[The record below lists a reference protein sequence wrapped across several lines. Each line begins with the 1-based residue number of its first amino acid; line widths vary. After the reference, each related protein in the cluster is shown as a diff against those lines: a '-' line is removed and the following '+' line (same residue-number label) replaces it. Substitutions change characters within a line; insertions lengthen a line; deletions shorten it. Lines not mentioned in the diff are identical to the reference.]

1 MDDMTHRPYRP
12 VVTSVAIADTRAHAA
27 DRLTL
32 AAVTGGQFLAVLSST
47 AVGVALPTIGH
58 ELHSGP
64 TTSEWIVNA
73 YVLVYASLMVA
84 GGGLGDRYGRKGA
97 FLLGV
102 TLFGA
107 GALLAGLAPTVPILL
122 AGRVIQGLGP
132 ALLVPSS
139 LAIVRATFH
148 DERERA
154 VAIGLWST
162 SSGLGMAVGPV
173 VGGVVV
179 AEFGWRWVLLLNVP
193 LAAVVVAAAALAV
206 PRLPHAAA
214 EHGFDWAAAPLTTV
228 AIGSLAFGL
237 IEGQQYGWGSAPALG
252 AFAVTVVT
260 AVAFLAW
267 ERGRAEPLVDIGLFR
282 NPAFAAANLAGLVV
296 FFAFIGLVV
305 YLSAYFQ
312 QLQGHSAIRAGF
324 DVCAIGVAFALAAPI
339 SGRLVGRFGPR
350 PPMVAG
356 LLLGGGA
363 VLGLLRLQ
371 RDTGLG
377 SIWWILALGGF
388 GIGLSLTPMTATAVA
403 AVQQHRTGM
412 ASAVHNALRQVGQ
425 VLGVAVL
432 GALAYG
438 GSGLSIAGLHHAF
451 AVAGVSMLLTAALA
465 AAAVRGTPRRE

>member
-1 MDDMTHRPYRP
+1 MISVP
-12 VVTSVAIADTRAHAA
+12 VTDTRAHAT

-58 ELHSGP
+58 ELHTGA

-102 TLFGA
+102 TLFGV
-107 GALLAGLAPTVPILL
+107 GALLGGLAPSVPILL

-148 DERERA
+148 DERQRA
-154 VAIGLWST
+154 MAIGLWST
-162 SSGLGMAVGPV
+162 SSGLGMAIGPV
-173 VGGVVV
+173 FGGVVV
-179 AEFGWRWVLLLNVP
+179 AELGWRWVLLLNAP
-193 LAAVVVAAAALAV
+193 LAAVVVAVAALAV
-206 PRLPHAAA
+206 PRLPHAPAA
-214 EHGFDWAAAPLTTV
+214 HDFDWAAAPLTTV
-228 AIGSLAFGL
+228 AVGAPAFGL
-237 IEGQQYGWGSAPALG
+237 IEGQQYGWTSATTLG
-252 AFAVTVVT
+252 AFAVAALTG
-260 AVAFLAW
+260 AAFLRW
-267 ERGRAEPLVDIGLFR
+267 ERRRPEPLVDIALFR
-282 NPAFAAANLAGLVV
+282 DPAFAAANLAGLVV

-324 DVCAIGVAFALAAPI
+324 DVCAIGIAFAVAAPI
-339 SGRLVGRFGPR
+339 SGRLVGRFGAR

-363 VLGLLRLQ
+363 VLGLLGLQ

-377 SIWWILALGGF
+377 AIWWVLALGGF

-403 AVQQHRTGM
+403 AVLPHRTGM
-412 ASAVHNALRQVGQ
+412 ASAVHNGLRQVGQ

-438 GSGLSIAGLHHAF
+438 SSGLNIDGLHHAF
-451 AVAGVSMLLTAALA
+451 AVAGISMLVTALIA
-465 AAAVRGTPRRE
+465 AAALHRRPEPIA